1 MSLKLMF
8 GRSPSMT
15 LLVQLAAI
23 VLVALS
29 CVNGAKI
36 DIINNCLVVKTI
48 CVTNRDAPVTC
59 YVLNAGGAI
68 KTIDVPAKWEA
79 GVIWGFNGNSGSVS
93 LGIAA
98 KPQANLAEI
107 TVGAADGND
116 YYDISNVNAYNLPMR
131 IAVTQIAG
139 GGTPSGAHC
148 TSIVCNIPYNDLP
161 TFCKAPNK
169 LTGAPGNGCYN
180 TDGTGNVATDGT
192 RAFKARCPSSYSY
205 SKDDVGAVFN
215 CNTGSNYQVVFCP

>member
-1 MSLKLMF
+1 M
-8 GRSPSMT
+8 
-15 LLVQLAAI
+15 
-23 VLVALS
+23 
-29 CVNGAKI
+29 
-36 DIINNCLVVKTI
+36 KTI

-116 YYDISNVNAYNLPMR
+116 YYDISNVVRN
-131 IAVTQIAG
+131 I
-139 GGTPSGAHC
+139 TPINHSLMKPPDQH
-148 TSIVCNIPYNDLP
+148 LH
-161 TFCKAPNK
+161 
-169 LTGAPGNGCYN
+169 
-180 TDGTGNVATDGT
+180 
-192 RAFKARCPSSYSY
+192 
-205 SKDDVGAVFN
+205 
-215 CNTGSNYQVVFCP
+215 